1 MTTKLQQFE
10 RALADLDKAV
20 TDHRDAV
27 ERVHTTRTARTK
39 AIRHARKVGITP
51 GDIARRIGL
60 TQPRITQLTY
70 DGSAK

>member
-10 RALADLDKAV
+10 KALADLDKAV

-27 ERVHTTRTARTK
+27 ERMHATRTARTK
-39 AIRHARKVGITP
+39 AIRRARAVGITP

-60 TQPRITQLTY
+60 TQPRISQITTPR
-70 DGSAK
+70 GTK